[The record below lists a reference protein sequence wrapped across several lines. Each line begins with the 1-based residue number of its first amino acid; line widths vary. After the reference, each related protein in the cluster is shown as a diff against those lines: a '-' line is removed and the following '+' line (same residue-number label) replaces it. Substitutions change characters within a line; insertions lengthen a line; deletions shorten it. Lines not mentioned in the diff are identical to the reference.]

1 MGYNPLP
8 TLPEAAHSSL
18 SRGIMV
24 DEVTFSEDDDP
35 RNGRDEPMSDLQRL
49 TVRLHKM
56 ILGKLTTTA
65 ALRFESANGLVTRA
79 VLRELARLGQ
89 LTLTQ
94 VRALEMEAELTGKE
108 HRRGGEPK

>member
-1 MGYNPLP
+1 MP
-8 TLPEAAHSSL
+8 TLPAAAHSSL

-24 DEVTFSEDDDP
+24 DEVILSEDEKL
-35 RNGRDEPMSDLQRL
+35 RNRRDEPMSDLQRL

-56 ILGKLTTTA
+56 VLGKLTTTA

-89 LTLTQ
+89 LTPAQ
-94 VRALEMEAELTGKE
+94 VRALEMQDELAGKE